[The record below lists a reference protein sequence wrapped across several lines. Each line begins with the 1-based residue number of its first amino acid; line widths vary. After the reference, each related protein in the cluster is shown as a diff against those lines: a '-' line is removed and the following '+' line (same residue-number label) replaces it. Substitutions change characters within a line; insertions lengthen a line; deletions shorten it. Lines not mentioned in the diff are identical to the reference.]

1 MKTPQIGGFYDTSLP
16 DPILRYDRATNRF
29 VLMGDYVTPEYT
41 VPKGEFTDGASRPEF
56 TNLFV
61 KQYDRHLPACIVH
74 DWMYRNAIATK
85 QDADKQ
91 FHANLIR
98 CGVNH
103 STAMM
108 MYRAV
113 VFGGKG
119 AYK

>member
-1 MKTPQIGGFYDTSLP
+1 ME
-16 DPILRYDRATNRF
+16 
-29 VLMGDYVTPEYT
+29 DYVTPEYT
-41 VPKGEFTDGASRPEF
+41 VPKGEFTDGASRPEL
-56 TNLFV
+56 TNLLV
-61 KQYDRHLPACIVH
+61 RQYDRHLPACIVH